1 MAFDFMNFDLDK
13 DVVQPP
19 VDPFVDKDGRP
30 LNQAEQPQPL
40 ARPRPSYPSRVVRPL
55 GTQHMDF
62 ASLGPAG
69 QAQTLNSMTGDIND
83 VIDKEMGSRV
93 MQAREERQRQHE
105 LQLMAMRMQM
115 QKNQDDGDIIRSL
128 LNG

>member
-1 MAFDFMNFDLDK
+1 MAFDFINFDLDK

-30 LNQAEQPQPL
+30 LNQVDPPNPER
-40 ARPRPSYPSRVVRPL
+40 RPRPTPPPRTIRPL
-55 GTQHMDF
+55 GAQPMDF

-69 QAQTLNSMTGDIND
+69 QMNTLNSMTGDINN
-83 VIDKEMGSRV
+83 VIDREMGSRV

-105 LQLMAMRMQM
+105 KELMMMRLRMQ
-115 QKNQDDGDIIRSL
+115 NEGDIIRSL

>member
-1 MAFDFMNFDLDK
+1 MAFDFMNFDLNK
-13 DVVQPP
+13 DVAQPP

-30 LNQAEQPQPL
+30 LNQMEQAEQPP
-40 ARPRPSYPSRVVRPL
+40 ARRPSPSRVIRPL
-55 GTQHMDF
+55 GTQPMDF

-69 QAQTLNSMTGDIND
+69 QMNTLNSMTGDINN
-83 VIDKEMGSRV
+83 VIDREMGSRV

-105 LQLMAMRMQM
+105 KELMMMRLRMMKAQS
-115 QKNQDDGDIIRSL
+115 DGDIIRSL